1 MNSERTAQLRVALAS
16 YDLKELRVQKRYLQ
30 EQGSAIECT
39 CFCSG
44 EKLLQWLQQGA
55 RCDAVV
61 LCSELADMSM
71 EQFVRQLYQL
81 KERPV
86 LLVQCAGRRRAAVL
100 PEGCDGCYCVEGTEL
115 KRLLWQLYRMPGQQ
129 NQQLEQQCG
138 QLYETWG
145 ISRADINAR
154 YLTCAVSIVCSTSQK
169 LAIRKEILQAVSEQF
184 DTSVAAVESGIR
196 RMVDQLEEKPPLAW
210 LTFKADTRL
219 GSGKPTTG
227 KLIYAVRDVVLR
239 QKVPS
244 TRL

>member
-39 CFCSG
+39 CFCRG
-44 EKLLQWLQQGA
+44 EKLLQRLQQGA

-100 PEGCDGCYCVEGTEL
+100 PEGCDRCYCVEDTEL

-184 DTSVAAVESGIR
+184 EASVTAVDSGIR
-196 RMVDQLEEKPPLAW
+196 RMVDQLEARPGPAW
-210 LTFKADTRL
+210 LAFKADTGL

-227 KLIYAVRDVVLR
+227 KLIYAVRSAVLR
-239 QKVPS
+239 QK
-244 TRL
+244 TDK

>member
-1 MNSERTAQLRVALAS
+1 MF
-16 YDLKELRVQKRYLQ
+16 K
-30 EQGSAIECT
+30 SAICRNREAPLNVPAFAAGKSC
-39 CFCSG
+39 CSG
-44 EKLLQWLQQGA
+44 CSGA

-100 PEGCDGCYCVEGTEL
+100 PEGCDRCYCVEGTEL

-169 LAIRKEILQAVSEQF
+169 LAIRKEILQGVAEHHNV
-184 DTSVAAVESGIR
+184 TVAAVDSGLR
-196 RMVDQLEEKPPLAW
+196 RLIDALETRQMPAWKAFKEKTHLAGQKV
-210 LTFKADTRL
+210 TA
-219 GSGKPTTG
+219 G
-227 KLIYAVRDVVLR
+227 KLIYTLR
-239 QKVPS
+239 AQIS
-244 TRL
+244 QEYGY

>member
-44 EKLLQWLQQGA
+44 EKLLQRLQQGA

-86 LLVQCAGRRRAAVL
+86 L
-100 PEGCDGCYCVEGTEL
+100 PEGCDRCYCVEGTEL

-184 DTSVAAVESGIR
+184 EASVTAVDSGIR
-196 RMVDQLEEKPPLAW
+196 RMVDQLEARPGPAW
-210 LTFKADTRL
+210 LAFKADTGL

-227 KLIYAVRDVVLR
+227 KLIYAVRSAVLR
-239 QKVPS
+239 QK
-244 TRL
+244 TDK

>member
-44 EKLLQWLQQGA
+44 EKLLQRLQQGA

-100 PEGCDGCYCVEGTEL
+100 PEGCDRCYCVEGTEL
-115 KRLLWQLYRMPGQQ
+115 KRLLWQLYRMPGRQ
-129 NQQLEQQCG
+129 NR
-138 QLYETWG
+138 G

-184 DTSVAAVESGIR
+184 EASVTAVDSGIR
-196 RMVDQLEEKPPLAW
+196 RMVDQLEARPGPAW
-210 LTFKADTRL
+210 LAFKADTGL

-227 KLIYAVRDVVLR
+227 KLIYAVRSAVLR
-239 QKVPS
+239 QK
-244 TRL
+244 TDK

>member
-16 YDLKELRVQKRYLQ
+16 YDLRELRVQKRYLQ
-30 EQGSAIECT
+30 EQGSAIECV

-44 EKLLQWLQQGA
+44 EKLLQRLQQGA

-81 KERPV
+81 KDRPV
-86 LLVQCAGRRRAAVL
+86 LLVQRAGRRRDAVL
-100 PEGCDGCYCVEGTEL
+100 PESRDGCYCVESTEL
-115 KRLLWQLYRMPGQQ
+115 KKLLWQLYRMPGQQ

-169 LAIRKEILQAVSEQF
+169 LAIRKEILQAVSEQY
-184 DTSVAAVESGIR
+184 DVSVSAVDSGIR
-196 RMVDQLEEKPPLAW
+196 RMIDQLEAKPTVKW
-210 LTFKADTRL
+210 LRFKDESGFADE
-219 GSGKPTTG
+219 KPTTG
-227 KLIYAVRDVVLR
+227 KLIYTVKNYLQR
-239 QKVPS
+239 QKDD
-244 TRL
+244 

>member
-100 PEGCDGCYCVEGTEL
+100 PEGCDRCYCVEGTEL

-138 QLYETWG
+138 QLPHLCGQHCVQHQPEAG
-145 ISRADINAR
+145 DPQGDPAGGERA
-154 YLTCAVSIVCSTSQK
+154 V
-169 LAIRKEILQAVSEQF
+169 
-184 DTSVAAVESGIR
+184 
-196 RMVDQLEEKPPLAW
+196 
-210 LTFKADTRL
+210 
-219 GSGKPTTG
+219 
-227 KLIYAVRDVVLR
+227 
-239 QKVPS
+239 
-244 TRL
+244 

>member
-1 MNSERTAQLRVALAS
+1 MNSERTAQLQVALAS

-30 EQGSAIECT
+30 EQGTAIDCT

-44 EKLLQWLQQGA
+44 EKLLAQLRQGV
-55 RCDAVV
+55 RYDAVV
-61 LCSELADMSM
+61 LCSELTDLPA
-71 EQFVRQLYQL
+71 EQFVRQFYQL
-81 KERPV
+81 KERPM
-86 LLVQCAGRRRAAVL
+86 LLVQSHGRSSGTALQKLR
-100 PEGCDGCYCVEGTEL
+100 EGCYCVEGTEL
-115 KRLLWQLYRMPGQQ
+115 KRLLWQLYRMPGRQ
-129 NQQLEQQCG
+129 NRQLEQRCS
-138 QLYETWG
+138 QLYAAWG
-145 ISRADINAR
+145 IA
-154 YLTCAVSIVCSTSQK
+154 CSTSQK

-210 LTFKADTRL
+210 LAFKADTRL

>member
-30 EQGSAIECT
+30 EQGNAIECA

-44 EKLLQWLQQGA
+44 EKLMQRLQQGT
-55 RCDAVV
+55 RYDAVV

-71 EQFVRQLYQL
+71 EQFARQLYQL
-81 KERPV
+81 KDRPV
-86 LLVQCAGRRRAAVL
+86 LLVQRAGRRRDAVL
-100 PEGCDGCYCVEGTEL
+100 PGSHDGCYCVEGTEL
-115 KRLLWQLYRMPGQQ
+115 KKLLWQLYRMPGQQ

-145 ISRADINAR
+145 ISRTDINAR

-184 DTSVAAVESGIR
+184 ETSVTAVDSGIR
-196 RMVDQLEEKPPLAW
+196 RMVDQLEAKPNPAW
-210 LTFKADTRL
+210 LAFKADTRL

-227 KLIYAVRDVVLR
+227 KLIYAVRGVVLR
-239 QKVPS
+239 QK
-244 TRL
+244 TDK

>member
-1 MNSERTAQLRVALAS
+1 MNSERTAQLQVALAS

-30 EQGSAIECT
+30 EQGTAIDCT

-44 EKLLQWLQQGA
+44 EKLLAQLRQGV
-55 RCDAVV
+55 RYDAVV
-61 LCSELADMSM
+61 LCSELTDLPA
-71 EQFVRQLYQL
+71 EQFVRQFYQL
-81 KERPV
+81 KERPM
-86 LLVQCAGRRRAAVL
+86 LLIQSHGRSSGTALQKLR
-100 PEGCDGCYCVEGTEL
+100 EGCYCVEGTEL

-184 DTSVAAVESGIR
+184 EASVTAVDSGIR
-196 RMVDQLEEKPPLAW
+196 RMVDQLEARPGPAW
-210 LTFKADTRL
+210 LAFKADTGL

-227 KLIYAVRDVVLR
+227 KLIYAVRSAVLR
-239 QKVPS
+239 QK
-244 TRL
+244 TDK

>member
-44 EKLLQWLQQGA
+44 EKLLQLLRQGA

-100 PEGCDGCYCVEGTEL
+100 PEGCDRCY
-115 KRLLWQLYRMPGQQ
+115 
-129 NQQLEQQCG
+129 
-138 QLYETWG
+138 
-145 ISRADINAR
+145 
-154 YLTCAVSIVCSTSQK
+154 
-169 LAIRKEILQAVSEQF
+169 
-184 DTSVAAVESGIR
+184 
-196 RMVDQLEEKPPLAW
+196 
-210 LTFKADTRL
+210 
-219 GSGKPTTG
+219 
-227 KLIYAVRDVVLR
+227 
-239 QKVPS
+239 
-244 TRL
+244 